1 MSNCNNVN
9 FHGVQKIGD
18 SNLLDQ
24 LEDNL
29 KSYLDNGFLH
39 IGGWINAR
47 RTADAE
53 PYKLTESYI
62 NYSHSF
68 NSLYEEKIQIEDL
81 FCISTHTDGPATCY
95 QSNISNPYT
104 GIFSL
109 SSDEFETFE
118 LIFDPY
124 GYPEGLSVSISGD
137 LGIQDIIDLPISSLG
152 TTNARDIAKIDG
164 KWTYGPGAYSSVFTK
179 PTGYDTIIY
188 IVSTS
193 PSTCKQTTG
202 FYLSICQVTEEIVKT
217 VDINPDSRTALLIN
231 FDPNLGYTDYDRRLK
246 VIASGTHNGSTVN
259 MLDTGFITNKNI
271 FNLIA
276 PTGYDKLLLYIDPND
291 HLYAPIDIKVSG
303 LDLPTNLYDTVS
315 TPVESKEYTLFFDAY
330 GGGEAVDDAKNLIL
344 TANSGNSSV
353 LLIDTGYVSGTTK
366 SSLPCIPT
374 GVSEN
379 TESYTF
385 TKPAGYDSITIDYSQ
400 HNKYD
405 NSFYYKIEYT
415 DTYTPPA
422 SLYGD
427 LPYQL
432 KTTEVNGYKIGQV
445 WQAFKK
451 DWVWETGV
459 EYYPDPKYCDNFSPI
474 NISGI
479 YVNNNFLAGP
489 TGVATSGY
497 HINYPLGQIIFDNAI
512 PKTSKVELNYSYRWC
527 QVYKSSSDSSW
538 KELQELTYSPNPSLN
553 QPSAGDYSISANH
566 RVQMPC
572 IIIEPSSR
580 TSSKPY
586 QLGDYSQYQSQ
597 DFLLHVFTENSVDKN
612 RICDIIRLQKD
623 QIISLYDINKV
634 VNFGVQPLNYDG
646 SVNPNGLSYA
656 ELLSN
661 YCWNKTMFKDFGFI
675 DMESKNKNLYWCIIR
690 LTSETIT

>member
-47 RTADAE
+47 RAADAE

-62 NYSHSF
+62 NYADSINSIYSAIF
-68 NSLYEEKIQIEDL
+68 NDIEPL
-81 FCISTHTDGPATCY
+81 T
-95 QSNISNPYT
+95 
-104 GIFSL
+104 
-109 SSDEFETFE
+109 EF
-118 LIFDPY
+118 L
-124 GYPEGLSVSISGD
+124 
-137 LGIQDIIDLPISSLG
+137 Q
-152 TTNARDIAKIDG
+152 
-164 KWTYGPGAYSSVFTK
+164 
-179 PTGYDTIIY
+179 
-188 IVSTS
+188 
-193 PSTCKQTTG
+193 
-202 FYLSICQVTEEIVKT
+202 T
-217 VDINPDSRTALLIN
+217 VDLDKDFRTALLIN
-231 FDPNLGYTDYDRRLK
+231 FDPNLGNLAYDGRLR
-246 VIASGTHNGSTVN
+246 VVASGTHNGSTLN
-259 MLDTGFITNKNI
+259 MLDTGFITDKNI

-276 PTGYDKLLLYIDPND
+276 PTGYDKLLLYIDPSDRPVYVAGIGSSTGGKSDDYGDTDVKEHILPVPFAETEYNFYYNANSSQVLAD
-291 HLYAPIDIKVSG
+291 PTGVVGEATSDTFLVEFGGTRFVDTGSVTGRGVVSFLKPEGITELLVTISGLAPTRWSYNLMPSNPYVDVPIAIQVSS

-330 GGGEAVDDAKNLIL
+330 GGGKVIDDAKNLIL

-385 TKPAGYDSITIDYSQ
+385 TKPSGYDSITIDYSQ

-415 DTYTPPA
+415 DTYNPPA

-427 LPYQL
+427 FPYQL
-432 KTTEVNGYKIGQV
+432 KPTEVNGYKIGQV

-451 DWVWETGV
+451 DWVWETGI

-479 YVNNNFLAGP
+479 YVNNNFLPGP
-489 TGVATSGY
+489 TGVANSGY
-497 HINYPLGQIIFDNAI
+497 HINYPLGQIIFDKAI

-566 RVQMPC
+566 RIQMPC

-646 SVNPNGLSYA
+646 SVNPNGLSYT

>member
-29 KSYLDNGFLH
+29 KAYLDNGFLH
-39 IGGWINAR
+39 IGGWINSKRAV
-47 RTADAE
+47 DSE
-53 PYKLTESYI
+53 PYKLTEFYI
-62 NYSHSF
+62 NYANSF
-68 NSLYEEKIQIEDL
+68 KSIYEEKFD
-81 FCISTHTDGPATCY
+81 
-95 QSNISNPYT
+95 
-104 GIFSL
+104 SL
-109 SSDEFETFE
+109 SEPLTEF
-118 LIFDPY
+118 LNI
-124 GYPEGLSVSISGD
+124 VD
-137 LGIQDIIDLPISSLG
+137 LDKS
-152 TTNARDIAKIDG
+152 
-164 KWTYGPGAYSSVFTK
+164 F
-179 PTGYDTIIY
+179 
-188 IVSTS
+188 
-193 PSTCKQTTG
+193 
-202 FYLSICQVTEEIVKT
+202 
-217 VDINPDSRTALLIN
+217 RTALVIN
-231 FDPNLGYTDYDRRLK
+231 FDPNLGNTEYDRRLR
-246 VIASGTHNGSTVN
+246 VVASGTHNGSTLN
-259 MLDTGFITNKNI
+259 MLDTGFTTNKNI

-276 PTGYDKLLLYIDPND
+276 PTGYDKLLLYIDPNNMSV
-291 HLYAPIDIKVSG
+291 PIDVKVSG

-330 GGGEAVDDAKNLIL
+330 GGGKVVDDAKNLIL

-479 YVNNNFLAGP
+479 YVNNNFLPGP
-489 TGVATSGY
+489 TGVANSGY
-497 HINYPLGQIIFDNAI
+497 HINYPLGQIIFDKAI

-553 QPSAGDYSISANH
+553 QTSAGDYSISANH

-597 DFLLHVFTENSVDKN
+597 DFLLHIFTENSVDKN

-634 VNFGVQPLNYDG
+634 VNSGVQPLNYNG
-646 SVNPNGLSYA
+646 SVNPNRLPYT
-656 ELLSN
+656 ELLSD
-661 YCWNKTMFKDFGFI
+661 YCWNKTMFTDFGFI

>member
-29 KSYLDNGFLH
+29 KAYLDNGFLH
-39 IGGWINAR
+39 IGGWINSKRAV
-47 RTADAE
+47 DSE
-53 PYKLTESYI
+53 PYKLTEFYI
-62 NYSHSF
+62 NYANSF
-68 NSLYEEKIQIEDL
+68 KSIYEEKFD
-81 FCISTHTDGPATCY
+81 
-95 QSNISNPYT
+95 
-104 GIFSL
+104 SL
-109 SSDEFETFE
+109 SEPLTEF
-118 LIFDPY
+118 LNI
-124 GYPEGLSVSISGD
+124 VD
-137 LGIQDIIDLPISSLG
+137 LDKS
-152 TTNARDIAKIDG
+152 
-164 KWTYGPGAYSSVFTK
+164 F
-179 PTGYDTIIY
+179 
-188 IVSTS
+188 
-193 PSTCKQTTG
+193 
-202 FYLSICQVTEEIVKT
+202 
-217 VDINPDSRTALLIN
+217 RTALVIN
-231 FDPNLGYTDYDRRLK
+231 FDPNLGNTEYDRRLR
-246 VIASGTHNGSTVN
+246 VVASGTHNGSTLN
-259 MLDTGFITNKNI
+259 MLDTGFTTNKNI

-276 PTGYDKLLLYIDPND
+276 PTGYDKLLLYIDPNNMSV
-291 HLYAPIDIKVSG
+291 PIDVKVSG
-303 LDLPTNLYDTVS
+303 LDLPTNLYNTVS
-315 TPVESKEYTLFFDAY
+315 TPVESREYTLFFDAY

-479 YVNNNFLAGP
+479 YVNNNFLPGP
-489 TGVATSGY
+489 TGVANSGY
-497 HINYPLGQIIFDNAI
+497 HINYPLGQIIFDKAI

-553 QPSAGDYSISANH
+553 QTSAGDYSISANH

-597 DFLLHVFTENSVDKN
+597 DFLLHIFTENSVDKN

-634 VNFGVQPLNYDG
+634 VNSGVQPLNYNG
-646 SVNPNGLSYA
+646 SVNPNRLPYT
-656 ELLSN
+656 ELLSD
-661 YCWNKTMFKDFGFI
+661 YCWNKTMFTDFGFI

>member
-29 KSYLDNGFLH
+29 KAYLDNGFLH
-39 IGGWINAR
+39 IGGWINSKRAV
-47 RTADAE
+47 DSE

-62 NYSHSF
+62 NYGNSF
-68 NSLYEEKIQIEDL
+68 KSIYEEKFD
-81 FCISTHTDGPATCY
+81 
-95 QSNISNPYT
+95 
-104 GIFSL
+104 SL
-109 SSDEFETFE
+109 SEPLTEF
-118 LIFDPY
+118 LNI
-124 GYPEGLSVSISGD
+124 VD
-137 LGIQDIIDLPISSLG
+137 LDKS
-152 TTNARDIAKIDG
+152 
-164 KWTYGPGAYSSVFTK
+164 F
-179 PTGYDTIIY
+179 
-188 IVSTS
+188 
-193 PSTCKQTTG
+193 
-202 FYLSICQVTEEIVKT
+202 
-217 VDINPDSRTALLIN
+217 RTALVIN
-231 FDPNLGYTDYDRRLK
+231 FDPNLGNTEYDRRLR
-246 VIASGTHNGSTVN
+246 VVASGTHNGSTLN
-259 MLDTGFITNKNI
+259 MLDTGFTTNKNI

-276 PTGYDKLLLYIDPND
+276 PTGYDKLLLYIDPNNMSV
-291 HLYAPIDIKVSG
+291 PIDVKVSG

-479 YVNNNFLAGP
+479 YVNNNFLPGP
-489 TGVATSGY
+489 TGVANSGY
-497 HINYPLGQIIFDNAI
+497 HINYPLGQIIFDKAI

-553 QPSAGDYSISANH
+553 QTSAGDYSISANH

-597 DFLLHVFTENSVDKN
+597 DFLLHIFTENSVDKN

-634 VNFGVQPLNYDG
+634 VNSGVQPLNYNG
-646 SVNPNGLSYA
+646 SVNPNRLPYT
-656 ELLSN
+656 ELLSD
-661 YCWNKTMFKDFGFI
+661 YCWNKTMFTDFGFI

>member
-47 RTADAE
+47 RAADAE

-62 NYSHSF
+62 NYADSF
-68 NSLYEEKIQIEDL
+68 KSVYEAKFD
-81 FCISTHTDGPATCY
+81 
-95 QSNISNPYT
+95 
-104 GIFSL
+104 SL
-109 SSDEFETFE
+109 SEPLTEF
-118 LIFDPY
+118 L
-124 GYPEGLSVSISGD
+124 
-137 LGIQDIIDLPISSLG
+137 
-152 TTNARDIAKIDG
+152 N
-164 KWTYGPGAYSSVFTK
+164 
-179 PTGYDTIIY
+179 
-188 IVSTS
+188 
-193 PSTCKQTTG
+193 
-202 FYLSICQVTEEIVKT
+202 T
-217 VDINPDSRTALLIN
+217 VDLDKSLRTALVIN
-231 FDPNLGYTDYDRRLK
+231 FDPNLGNTEYDRRLR
-246 VIASGTHNGSTVN
+246 VVASGTHNGSTLN
-259 MLDTGFITNKNI
+259 MLDTGFTTNKDI

-276 PTGYDKLLLYIDPND
+276 PTGYDKLLLYIDPNNIS
-291 HLYAPIDIKVSG
+291 APIDIKVSG
-303 LDLPTNLYDTVS
+303 LDLPTNLYNTVS
-315 TPVESKEYTLFFDAY
+315 TPVEPREYTLFFDAY
-330 GGGEAVDDAKNLIL
+330 GGGKVVDDAKNLIL

-374 GVSEN
+374 GISEN

-385 TKPAGYDSITIDYSQ
+385 TKPSGYDSITIDYSQ

-459 EYYPDPKYCDNFSPI
+459 EYYPDPKYCENFSPI

-479 YVNNNFLAGP
+479 YVNNNFLPGP

-497 HINYPLGQIIFDNAI
+497 HINYPLGQIIFDKAI

-597 DFLLHVFTENSVDKN
+597 DFLLHIFTENSVDKN

-623 QIISLYDINKV
+623 QIINLYDINKV
-634 VNFGVQPLNYDG
+634 VNSGVQALNYDG
-646 SVNPNGLSYA
+646 SVNPKGLPYT
-656 ELLSN
+656 ELLSD
-661 YCWNKTMFKDFGFI
+661 YYWNKTMFKDFGLT
-675 DMESKNKNLYWCIIR
+675 DMQSKNKNLYWCIIR

>member
-29 KSYLDNGFLH
+29 KAYLDNGFLH
-39 IGGWINAR
+39 IGGWINSKRAV
-47 RTADAE
+47 DSE

-62 NYSHSF
+62 NYGNSF
-68 NSLYEEKIQIEDL
+68 KSIYEEKFD
-81 FCISTHTDGPATCY
+81 
-95 QSNISNPYT
+95 
-104 GIFSL
+104 SL
-109 SSDEFETFE
+109 SEPLTEF
-118 LIFDPY
+118 LNI
-124 GYPEGLSVSISGD
+124 VD
-137 LGIQDIIDLPISSLG
+137 LDKS
-152 TTNARDIAKIDG
+152 
-164 KWTYGPGAYSSVFTK
+164 F
-179 PTGYDTIIY
+179 
-188 IVSTS
+188 
-193 PSTCKQTTG
+193 
-202 FYLSICQVTEEIVKT
+202 
-217 VDINPDSRTALLIN
+217 RTALVIN
-231 FDPNLGYTDYDRRLK
+231 FDPNLGNTEYDRRLR
-246 VIASGTHNGSTVN
+246 VVASGTHNGSTLN
-259 MLDTGFITNKNI
+259 MLDTGFTTNKDI

-276 PTGYDKLLLYIDPND
+276 PTGYDKLLLYIDPNNMSV
-291 HLYAPIDIKVSG
+291 PIDVKVSG
-303 LDLPTNLYDTVS
+303 LDLPTNLYNTVS
-315 TPVESKEYTLFFDAY
+315 TPVESREYTLFFDAY
-330 GGGEAVDDAKNLIL
+330 GGGEALDDAKNLIL

-459 EYYPDPKYCDNFSPI
+459 EYYPDPKYCENFSPI

-479 YVNNNFLAGP
+479 YVNNNFLPGP
-489 TGVATSGY
+489 TGVANSGY
-497 HINYPLGQIIFDNAI
+497 HINYPLGQIIFDKAI

-553 QPSAGDYSISANH
+553 QTSAGDYSISANH

-597 DFLLHVFTENSVDKN
+597 DFLLHIFTENSVDKN

-634 VNFGVQPLNYDG
+634 VNSGVQPLNYNG
-646 SVNPNGLSYA
+646 SVNPNRLPYT
-656 ELLSN
+656 ELLSD
-661 YCWNKTMFKDFGFI
+661 YCWNKTMFTDFGFI

>member
-29 KSYLDNGFLH
+29 KAYLDNGFLH
-39 IGGWINAR
+39 IGGWINSKRAV
-47 RTADAE
+47 DSE

-62 NYSHSF
+62 NYGNSF
-68 NSLYEEKIQIEDL
+68 KSIYEEKFD
-81 FCISTHTDGPATCY
+81 
-95 QSNISNPYT
+95 
-104 GIFSL
+104 SL
-109 SSDEFETFE
+109 SEPLTEF
-118 LIFDPY
+118 LNI
-124 GYPEGLSVSISGD
+124 VD
-137 LGIQDIIDLPISSLG
+137 LDKS
-152 TTNARDIAKIDG
+152 
-164 KWTYGPGAYSSVFTK
+164 F
-179 PTGYDTIIY
+179 
-188 IVSTS
+188 
-193 PSTCKQTTG
+193 
-202 FYLSICQVTEEIVKT
+202 
-217 VDINPDSRTALLIN
+217 RTALVIN
-231 FDPNLGYTDYDRRLK
+231 FDPNLGNTEYDRRLR
-246 VIASGTHNGSTVN
+246 VVASGTHNGSTLN
-259 MLDTGFITNKNI
+259 MLDTGFTTNKNI

-276 PTGYDKLLLYIDPND
+276 PTGYDKLLLYIDPNNMSV
-291 HLYAPIDIKVSG
+291 PIDVKVSG

-330 GGGEAVDDAKNLIL
+330 GGGEALDDAKNLIL

-479 YVNNNFLAGP
+479 YVNNNFLPGP
-489 TGVATSGY
+489 TGVANSGY
-497 HINYPLGQIIFDNAI
+497 HINYPLGQIIFDKAI

-553 QPSAGDYSISANH
+553 QTSAGDYSISANH

-597 DFLLHVFTENSVDKN
+597 DFLLHIFTENSVDKN

-634 VNFGVQPLNYDG
+634 VNSGVQPLNYNG
-646 SVNPNGLSYA
+646 SVNPNRLPYT
-656 ELLSN
+656 ELLSD
-661 YCWNKTMFKDFGFI
+661 YCWNKTMFTDFGFI

>member
-29 KSYLDNGFLH
+29 KAYLDNGFLH
-39 IGGWINAR
+39 IGGWINSKRAV
-47 RTADAE
+47 DSE

-62 NYSHSF
+62 NYGNSF
-68 NSLYEEKIQIEDL
+68 KSIYEEKFD
-81 FCISTHTDGPATCY
+81 
-95 QSNISNPYT
+95 
-104 GIFSL
+104 SL
-109 SSDEFETFE
+109 SEPLTEF
-118 LIFDPY
+118 LNI
-124 GYPEGLSVSISGD
+124 VD
-137 LGIQDIIDLPISSLG
+137 LDKS
-152 TTNARDIAKIDG
+152 
-164 KWTYGPGAYSSVFTK
+164 F
-179 PTGYDTIIY
+179 
-188 IVSTS
+188 
-193 PSTCKQTTG
+193 
-202 FYLSICQVTEEIVKT
+202 
-217 VDINPDSRTALLIN
+217 RTALVIN
-231 FDPNLGYTDYDRRLK
+231 FDPNLGNTEYDRRLR
-246 VIASGTHNGSTVN
+246 VVASGTHNGSTLN
-259 MLDTGFITNKNI
+259 MLDTGFTTNKNI

-276 PTGYDKLLLYIDPND
+276 PTGYDKLLLYIDPNNMSV
-291 HLYAPIDIKVSG
+291 PIDVKVSG
-303 LDLPTNLYDTVS
+303 LDLPTNLYNTVS
-315 TPVESKEYTLFFDAY
+315 TPVESREYTLFFDAY
-330 GGGEAVDDAKNLIL
+330 GGGKVVDDAKNLIL

-479 YVNNNFLAGP
+479 YVNNNFLPGP
-489 TGVATSGY
+489 TGVANSGY
-497 HINYPLGQIIFDNAI
+497 HINYPLGQIIFDKAI

-553 QPSAGDYSISANH
+553 QTSAGDYSISANH

-597 DFLLHVFTENSVDKN
+597 DFLLHIFTENSVDKN

-634 VNFGVQPLNYDG
+634 VNSGVQPLNYNG
-646 SVNPNGLSYA
+646 SVNPNRLPYT
-656 ELLSN
+656 ELLSD
-661 YCWNKTMFKDFGFI
+661 YCWNKTMFTDFGFI

>member
-29 KSYLDNGFLH
+29 KAYLDNGFLH
-39 IGGWINAR
+39 IGGWINSKRAV
-47 RTADAE
+47 DSE

-62 NYSHSF
+62 NYGNSF
-68 NSLYEEKIQIEDL
+68 KSIYEEKFD
-81 FCISTHTDGPATCY
+81 
-95 QSNISNPYT
+95 
-104 GIFSL
+104 SL
-109 SSDEFETFE
+109 SEPLTEF
-118 LIFDPY
+118 LNI
-124 GYPEGLSVSISGD
+124 VD
-137 LGIQDIIDLPISSLG
+137 LDKS
-152 TTNARDIAKIDG
+152 
-164 KWTYGPGAYSSVFTK
+164 F
-179 PTGYDTIIY
+179 
-188 IVSTS
+188 
-193 PSTCKQTTG
+193 
-202 FYLSICQVTEEIVKT
+202 
-217 VDINPDSRTALLIN
+217 RTALVIN
-231 FDPNLGYTDYDRRLK
+231 FDPNLGNTEYDRRLR
-246 VIASGTHNGSTVN
+246 VVASGTHNGSTLN
-259 MLDTGFITNKNI
+259 MLDTGFTTNKNI

-276 PTGYDKLLLYIDPND
+276 PTGYDKLLLYIDPNNMSV
-291 HLYAPIDIKVSG
+291 PIDVKVSG
-303 LDLPTNLYDTVS
+303 LDLPTNLYNTVS
-315 TPVESKEYTLFFDAY
+315 TPVESREYTLFFDAY

-479 YVNNNFLAGP
+479 YVNNNFLPGP
-489 TGVATSGY
+489 TGVANSGY
-497 HINYPLGQIIFDNAI
+497 HINYPLGQIIFDKAI

-553 QPSAGDYSISANH
+553 QTSAGDYSISANH

-597 DFLLHVFTENSVDKN
+597 DFLLHIFTENSVDKN

-634 VNFGVQPLNYDG
+634 VNSGVQPLNYNG
-646 SVNPNGLSYA
+646 SVNPNRLPYT
-656 ELLSN
+656 ELLSD
-661 YCWNKTMFKDFGFI
+661 YCWNKTMFTDFGFI

>member
-29 KSYLDNGFLH
+29 KAYLDNGFLH
-39 IGGWINAR
+39 IGGWINSKRAV
-47 RTADAE
+47 DSE

-62 NYSHSF
+62 NYGNSF
-68 NSLYEEKIQIEDL
+68 KSIYEEKFD
-81 FCISTHTDGPATCY
+81 
-95 QSNISNPYT
+95 
-104 GIFSL
+104 SL
-109 SSDEFETFE
+109 SEPLTEF
-118 LIFDPY
+118 LNI
-124 GYPEGLSVSISGD
+124 VD
-137 LGIQDIIDLPISSLG
+137 LDKS
-152 TTNARDIAKIDG
+152 
-164 KWTYGPGAYSSVFTK
+164 F
-179 PTGYDTIIY
+179 
-188 IVSTS
+188 
-193 PSTCKQTTG
+193 
-202 FYLSICQVTEEIVKT
+202 
-217 VDINPDSRTALLIN
+217 RTALVIN
-231 FDPNLGYTDYDRRLK
+231 FDPNLGNTEYDRRLR
-246 VIASGTHNGSTVN
+246 VVASGTHNGSTLN
-259 MLDTGFITNKNI
+259 MLDTGFTTNKNI

-276 PTGYDKLLLYIDPND
+276 PTGYDKLLLYIDPNNMSV
-291 HLYAPIDIKVSG
+291 PIDVKVSG
-303 LDLPTNLYDTVS
+303 LDLPTNLYNTVS
-315 TPVESKEYTLFFDAY
+315 TPVESREYTLFFDAY
-330 GGGEAVDDAKNLIL
+330 GGGEALDDAKNLIL

-479 YVNNNFLAGP
+479 YVNNNFLPGP
-489 TGVATSGY
+489 TGVANSGY
-497 HINYPLGQIIFDNAI
+497 HINYPLGQIIFDKAI

-553 QPSAGDYSISANH
+553 QTSAGDYSISANH

-597 DFLLHVFTENSVDKN
+597 DFLLHIFTENSVDKN

-634 VNFGVQPLNYDG
+634 VNSGVQPLNYNG
-646 SVNPNGLSYA
+646 SVNPNRLPYT
-656 ELLSN
+656 ELLSD
-661 YCWNKTMFKDFGFI
+661 YCWNKTMFTDFGFI

>member
-29 KSYLDNGFLH
+29 KAYLDNGFLH
-39 IGGWINAR
+39 IGGWINSKRAV
-47 RTADAE
+47 DSE

-62 NYSHSF
+62 NYGNSF
-68 NSLYEEKIQIEDL
+68 KSIYEEKFD
-81 FCISTHTDGPATCY
+81 
-95 QSNISNPYT
+95 
-104 GIFSL
+104 SL
-109 SSDEFETFE
+109 SEPLTEF
-118 LIFDPY
+118 LNI
-124 GYPEGLSVSISGD
+124 VD
-137 LGIQDIIDLPISSLG
+137 LDKS
-152 TTNARDIAKIDG
+152 
-164 KWTYGPGAYSSVFTK
+164 F
-179 PTGYDTIIY
+179 
-188 IVSTS
+188 
-193 PSTCKQTTG
+193 
-202 FYLSICQVTEEIVKT
+202 
-217 VDINPDSRTALLIN
+217 RTALVIN
-231 FDPNLGYTDYDRRLK
+231 FDPNLGNTEYDRRLR
-246 VIASGTHNGSTVN
+246 VVASGTHNGSTLN
-259 MLDTGFITNKNI
+259 MLDTGFTTNKNI

-276 PTGYDKLLLYIDPND
+276 PTGYDKLLLYIDPNNMSV
-291 HLYAPIDIKVSG
+291 PIDVKVSG

-330 GGGEAVDDAKNLIL
+330 GGGKVVDDAKNLIL

-479 YVNNNFLAGP
+479 YVNNNFLPGP
-489 TGVATSGY
+489 TGVANSGY
-497 HINYPLGQIIFDNAI
+497 HINYPLGQIIFDKAI

-553 QPSAGDYSISANH
+553 QTSAGDYSISANH

-597 DFLLHVFTENSVDKN
+597 DFLLHIFTENSVDKN

-634 VNFGVQPLNYDG
+634 VNSGVQPLNYNG
-646 SVNPNGLSYA
+646 SVNPNRLPYT
-656 ELLSN
+656 ELLSD
-661 YCWNKTMFKDFGFI
+661 YCWNKTMFTDFGFI

>member
-29 KSYLDNGFLH
+29 KAYLDNGFLH
-39 IGGWINAR
+39 IGGWINSKRAV
-47 RTADAE
+47 DSE

-62 NYSHSF
+62 NYANSF
-68 NSLYEEKIQIEDL
+68 KSIYEEKFD
-81 FCISTHTDGPATCY
+81 
-95 QSNISNPYT
+95 
-104 GIFSL
+104 SL
-109 SSDEFETFE
+109 SEPLTEF
-118 LIFDPY
+118 LNI
-124 GYPEGLSVSISGD
+124 VD
-137 LGIQDIIDLPISSLG
+137 LDKS
-152 TTNARDIAKIDG
+152 
-164 KWTYGPGAYSSVFTK
+164 F
-179 PTGYDTIIY
+179 
-188 IVSTS
+188 
-193 PSTCKQTTG
+193 
-202 FYLSICQVTEEIVKT
+202 
-217 VDINPDSRTALLIN
+217 RTALVIN
-231 FDPNLGYTDYDRRLK
+231 FDPNLGNTEYDRRLR
-246 VIASGTHNGSTVN
+246 VVASGTHNGSTLN
-259 MLDTGFITNKNI
+259 MLDTGFTTNKDI

-276 PTGYDKLLLYIDPND
+276 PTGYDKLLLYIDPNNMSV
-291 HLYAPIDIKVSG
+291 PIDVKVSG
-303 LDLPTNLYDTVS
+303 LDLPTNLYNTVS
-315 TPVESKEYTLFFDAY
+315 TPVESREYTLFFDAY
-330 GGGEAVDDAKNLIL
+330 GGGKVVDDAKNLIL

-385 TKPAGYDSITIDYSQ
+385 TKPSGYDSITIDYSQ

-459 EYYPDPKYCDNFSPI
+459 EYYPDPKYCENFSPI

-479 YVNNNFLAGP
+479 YVNNNFLPGP
-489 TGVATSGY
+489 TGVANSGY
-497 HINYPLGQIIFDNAI
+497 HINYPLGQIIFDKAI

-553 QPSAGDYSISANH
+553 QTSAGDYSISANH

-597 DFLLHVFTENSVDKN
+597 DFLLHIFTENSVDKN

-634 VNFGVQPLNYDG
+634 VNSGVQPLNYNG
-646 SVNPNGLSYA
+646 SVNPNRLPYT
-656 ELLSN
+656 ELLSD
-661 YCWNKTMFKDFGFI
+661 YCWNKTMFTDFGFI

>member
-47 RTADAE
+47 RAVDSE
-53 PYKLTESYI
+53 PHKLIEKYI
-62 NYSHSF
+62 NYRNSF
-68 NSLYEEKIQIEDL
+68 VSLYEEKFD
-81 FCISTHTDGPATCY
+81 
-95 QSNISNPYT
+95 
-104 GIFSL
+104 SL
-109 SSDEFETFE
+109 SEPLTEFLTTFDLDEAF
-118 LIFDPY
+118 
-124 GYPEGLSVSISGD
+124 
-137 LGIQDIIDLPISSLG
+137 
-152 TTNARDIAKIDG
+152 
-164 KWTYGPGAYSSVFTK
+164 
-179 PTGYDTIIY
+179 
-188 IVSTS
+188 
-193 PSTCKQTTG
+193 
-202 FYLSICQVTEEIVKT
+202 
-217 VDINPDSRTALLIN
+217 RTALLIN
-231 FDPNLGYTDYDRRLK
+231 FDPNLGNTEYDRRLR
-246 VIASGTHNGSTVN
+246 VIASGTHNGSTLN
-259 MLDTGFITNKNI
+259 MLDTGFTTNKDI
-271 FNLIA
+271 FNLIT
-276 PTGYDKLLLYIDPND
+276 PTGYDKLLVYIDPNNMSV
-291 HLYAPIDIKVSG
+291 PIDIKVSG
-303 LDLPTNLYDTVS
+303 LDLPTNLYNTVS
-315 TPVESKEYTLFFDAY
+315 TPVESREYTLFFDAY
-330 GGGEAVDDAKNLIL
+330 GGGKAVDDAKNLIL

-353 LLIDTGYVSGTTK
+353 LLVDTGYVSGTTK

-415 DTYTPPA
+415 DTYNPPA

-427 LPYQL
+427 LPHQL

-459 EYYPDPKYCDNFSPI
+459 EYYPDPKYCENFSPI

-479 YVNNNFLAGP
+479 YVNNNFLPGP

-497 HINYPLGQIIFDNAI
+497 HINYPLGQIIFDKAI

-566 RVQMPC
+566 RAQMPC
-572 IIIEPSSR
+572 IIIEPASR
-580 TSSKPY
+580 TSAIPY

-597 DFLLHVFTENSVDKN
+597 DFLLHIFTENSVDKN

-646 SVNPNGLSYA
+646 SANPKGLSYIG
-656 ELLSN
+656 LLSD
-661 YCWNKTMFKDFGFI
+661 YYWNKTMFKDFSLT
-675 DMESKNKNLYWCIIR
+675 DMESKNKNIYWCIIR